1 MPRSIFSKFTA
12 SSRAPLAQSVICNG
26 EDSVY
31 LMEPVNVTQVNPATF
46 WASPL
51 ADNYPTMRHLARKYL
66 SIPATS
72 ASVERLFSVA
82 GAIIRARRSSLA
94 ATTVES
100 LLLHSELLS

>member
-1 MPRSIFSKFTA
+1 
-12 SSRAPLAQSVICNG
+12 
-26 EDSVY
+26 
-31 LMEPVNVTQVNPATF
+31 MEPVNVTQVNPATF

-100 LLLHSELLS
+100 LLLCSELLS